1 MKITT
6 FDPLITSAKAGEA
19 IKLFEELGF
28 KKTHT
33 PTTALETTDVTSTRM
48 KDENGFHVDIA
59 QWDGLPQDIT
69 LIRMNVDNFDEAYE
83 ILIKHGFK
91 NNRGDG
97 TINTKSV
104 KAATMISPSGFMIS
118 LIEHIKK

>member
-6 FDPLITSAKAGEA
+6 FDPLITSAKADEA

-69 LIRMNVDNFDEAYE
+69 LEEA
-83 ILIKHGFK
+83 K
-91 NNRGDG
+91 NERID
-97 TINTKSV
+97 TI
-104 KAATMISPSGFMIS
+104 
-118 LIEHIKK
+118 

>member
-6 FDPLITSAKAGEA
+6 FDTLITSAKADEA
-19 IKLFEELGF
+19 IKLFEE
-28 KKTHT
+28 
-33 PTTALETTDVTSTRM
+33 
-48 KDENGFHVDIA
+48 
-59 QWDGLPQDIT
+59 
-69 LIRMNVDNFDEAYE
+69 
-83 ILIKHGFK
+83 HGFK

>member
-1 MKITT
+1 MN
-6 FDPLITSAKAGEA
+6 LLEEA
-19 IKLFEELGF
+19 IIYATVMHQGIVRKFNGIPYILHPMEVAQTL
-28 KKTHT
+28 
-33 PTTALETTDVTSTRM
+33 STM
-48 KDENGFHVDIA
+48 TV
-59 QWDGLPQDIT
+59 
-69 LIRMNVDNFDEAYE
+69 DEAYE

-104 KAATMISPSGFMIS
+104 KAATIISPSGFMIS